1 MWYTAAAETGA
12 LMKKPILVWLL
23 LGLIW
28 GSTWLF
34 IKLGLEDLPPLTFA
48 GIRFLVASIP
58 VLVWVAARR
67 RPMPTSAREW
77 TLMISTG
84 IVTFS
89 ICYGLVFWGENHIPV
104 GLTSV
109 LYTTQPLFG
118 LLLAHFL
125 LRNEPLT
132 VRRLGGV
139 LLGIGGV
146 VLLFSHELGAEDP
159 LALFGMGAILLS
171 SLAAAAV
178 AVAVKRWGGGID
190 PGWLTVAQ
198 MVSGFIPLLL
208 VGIPLEGNP
217 LRFHWTSMAVTA
229 LLYLSLVG
237 SALPFVL
244 YYWLL
249 QRMDATKTQL
259 ITLLCTVVAVFLGG
273 VVLHEELGW
282 RTALGA
288 SGVLAGLAI
297 TTWPGRDRAGVPG
310 SRG

>member
-1 MWYTAAAETGA
+1 
-12 LMKKPILVWLL
+12 MKRLTLVWIL

-58 VLVWVAARR
+58 LLLLLLARR
-67 RPMPTSAREW
+67 RFMPRRPRDWGIMVA
-77 TLMISTG
+77 TG
-84 IVTFS
+84 IATFF

-118 LLLAHFL
+118 LFLAHVL
-125 LRNEPLT
+125 LRDEPIT
-132 VRRLGGV
+132 MRRLGGV

-146 VLLFSHELGAEDP
+146 VLLFSHQLSAKDP
-159 LALFGMGAILLS
+159 LALAGMCAILASAL
-171 SLAAAAV
+171 AAAV
-178 AVAVKRWGGGID
+178 AAVVIKRWGTTID
-190 PGWLTVAQ
+190 PIWLACVQ
-198 MVSGFIPLLL
+198 MVAGFIPLLVL
-208 VGIPLEGNP
+208 GVALEGNP
-217 LRFHWTSMAVTA
+217 FRFHWTPMAWTA
-229 LLYLSLVG
+229 LLYLSLIG

-249 QRMDATKTQL
+249 QRMEATRVQL
-259 ITLLCTVVAVFLGG
+259 IALVCPIVAVFLGWI
-273 VVLHEELGW
+273 VLHETQSW

-288 SGVLAGLAI
+288 TGVLAGLAV
-297 TTWPGRDRAGVPG
+297 TLWPGWSAHRPP
-310 SRG
+310 SR

>member
-1 MWYTAAAETGA
+1 
-12 LMKKPILVWLL
+12 MKRLTLVWIL

-58 VLVWVAARR
+58 LLLLLLARR
-67 RPMPTSAREW
+67 RFMPRRPRDWGIMVA
-77 TLMISTG
+77 TG
-84 IVTFS
+84 IATFS

-118 LLLAHFL
+118 LFLAHVL
-125 LRNEPLT
+125 LRDEPIT
-132 VRRLGGV
+132 MRRLGGV

-146 VLLFSHELGAEDP
+146 VLLFSHQLSAKDP
-159 LALFGMGAILLS
+159 LALAGMCAILASAL
-171 SLAAAAV
+171 AAAV
-178 AVAVKRWGGGID
+178 AAVVIKRWGTTID
-190 PGWLTVAQ
+190 PIWLACVQ
-198 MVSGFIPLLL
+198 MVAGFIPLLVL
-208 VGIPLEGNP
+208 GVALEGNP
-217 LRFHWTSMAVTA
+217 FRFHWTPMAWTA
-229 LLYLSLVG
+229 LLYLSLIG

-249 QRMDATKTQL
+249 QRMEATRVQL
-259 ITLLCTVVAVFLGG
+259 IALACPIVAVFLGWI
-273 VVLHEELGW
+273 VLHETQSW

-288 SGVLAGLAI
+288 TGVLAGLAV
-297 TTWPGRDRAGVPG
+297 TLWPVWSAHRPP
-310 SRG
+310 SR

>member
-1 MWYTAAAETGA
+1 VKRPT
-12 LMKKPILVWLL
+12 LVWIL

-58 VLVWVAARR
+58 LVFLLLARR
-67 RPMPTSAREW
+67 RSMPRHARDW
-77 TLMISTG
+77 GIMIATG
-84 IVTFS
+84 IATFS
-89 ICYGLVFWGENHIPV
+89 ICYGLIFWGENHISV

-118 LLLAHFL
+118 LFLAHVL
-125 LRNEPLT
+125 LRDEPIT

-146 VLLFSHELGAEDP
+146 VLLFSHQLSAKDP
-159 LALFGMGAILLS
+159 LALAGMCAILVS
-171 SLAAAAV
+171 ALAAAIAV
-178 AVAVKRWGGGID
+178 VLIKRWGASID
-190 PGWLTVAQ
+190 PTWLACVQ
-198 MVSGFIPLLL
+198 MVAGFIPLLVL
-208 VGIPLEGNP
+208 GVALEGNP
-217 LRFHWTSMAVTA
+217 FRFHWTPLAWTA
-229 LLYLSLVG
+229 LFYLAFVG

-249 QRMDATKTQL
+249 QRMEATKVQL
-259 ITLLCTVVAVFLGG
+259 IALLCTVIAVFLGG
-273 VVLHEELGW
+273 IVLHEALDW

-288 SGVLAGLAI
+288 VGVLVGLVA
-297 TTWPGRDRAGVPG
+297 TTWPVRRRAEPKAAQEGGG
-310 SRG
+310 S